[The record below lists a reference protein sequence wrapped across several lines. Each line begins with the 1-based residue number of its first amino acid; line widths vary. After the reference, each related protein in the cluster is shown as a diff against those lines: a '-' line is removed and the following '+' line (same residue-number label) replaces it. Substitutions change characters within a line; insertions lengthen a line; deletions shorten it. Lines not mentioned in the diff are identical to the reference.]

1 MINVLIADDQQLI
14 RESLKIMLECPEIRV
29 TATAADGEEALYLFE
44 IHTPDIVLLDVRMPG
59 MDGIS
64 CLKRIKEKSPETQ
77 VIMITTYDD
86 EEYIFDSLRYG
97 ANGYLLK
104 DISPHE
110 LRDAVKLV
118 SSGGSLINPDVMKTV
133 LRIFSDMANIHP
145 LRQGTEAFP
154 NTILRNEEK
163 IIRLIGRG
171 LANKEIAVNL
181 SFSEGTVRNY
191 ISSILK
197 KLDLR
202 DRTQIAIYAV
212 QHGLHESGRGIDE

>member
-1 MINVLIADDQQLI
+1 MIKVLIADDQQLI

-29 TATAADGEEALYLFE
+29 TATAADGEDALYLFE
-44 IHTPDIVLLDVRMPG
+44 VYKPDIVLLDVRMPG

-64 CLKRIKEKSPETQ
+64 CLKRIKEQSPSTQ

-104 DISPHE
+104 DISQQE
-110 LRDAVKLV
+110 LRNAVKLV
-118 SSGGSLINPDVMKTV
+118 SNGGSLINPDVMKTV

-145 LRQGTEAFP
+145 LKQGEDAYP
-154 NTILRNEEK
+154 DTILKNEAR

-171 LANKEIAVNL
+171 LSNKEIAGEL
-181 SFSEGTVRNY
+181 LFSEGTVRNY
-191 ISSILK
+191 ISSILR

-212 QHGLHESGRGIDE
+212 QHGIHDSSAEREE